1 MLESLIQYDIQLFLT
16 LNKWG
21 SPKLDDLIYFLSNS
35 FFIWAALIFI
45 PLIACFKKYK
55 KSFISIFI
63 FSLIAVGVSDLV
75 SSQIL
80 KPTIKRPR
88 PCREVSI
95 KKEVYIP
102 FGKTSCAGKYGFTSS
117 HASNSFAIAYFFFL
131 LLGRFSK
138 RWMALL
144 FVAAFISLT
153 RIYLA
158 KHYPL
163 DLICGAF
170 IGIGS
175 ARLSYFLWQKF
186 LNRKQGQ
193 LQS

>member
-1 MLESLIQYDIQLFLT
+1 MLDALIQYDIQLFLS

-21 SPKLDDLIYFLSNS
+21 SPKFDDLIYFLSNH
-35 FFIWAALIFI
+35 FLIWASLILI
-45 PLIACFKKYK
+45 PLFACFKRYK
-55 KSFISIFI
+55 KNFISLFF
-63 FSLIAVGVSDLV
+63 FSLLAVGISDLI

-80 KPTIKRPR
+80 KPTVKRPR

-102 FGKTSCAGKYGFTSS
+102 FGKSSCAGKYGFTSS

-131 LLGRFSK
+131 LLGRFSRK
-138 RWMALL
+138 WWGLL
-144 FVAAFISLT
+144 LAASFISLT

-163 DLICGAF
+163 DLIFGTL
-170 IGIGS
+170 IGLAS
-175 ARLSYFLWQKF
+175 ARFSFFLWQKWI
-186 LNRKQGQ
+186 NRQ
-193 LQS
+193 QSQFQS